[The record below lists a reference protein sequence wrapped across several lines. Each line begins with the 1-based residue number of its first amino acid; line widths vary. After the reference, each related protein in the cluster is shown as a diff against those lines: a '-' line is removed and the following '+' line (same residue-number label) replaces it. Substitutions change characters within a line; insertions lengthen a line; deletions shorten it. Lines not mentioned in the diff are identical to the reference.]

1 MRAVFQGSTREN
13 RRGDEEAVMVRSRK
27 EIEADGARKD
37 ILALE
42 VLLDIRQLLQ
52 EIKRK
57 KRKAKEESKK

>member
-1 MRAVFQGSTREN
+1 MRP
-13 RRGDEEAVMVRSRK
+13 RK

-37 ILALE
+37 ILTLE